1 MYIGRTY
8 RITEFLFWTRR
19 NLFLLLLISIVPVL
33 LYELLGLQ
41 WLVVPWPIVA
51 FLGTATAFVVGFKN
65 QQTYNRTWEARDI
78 WGLKIGMSRAW
89 AIMCRDF
96 IKDRDIAREIAFRHL
111 AWLTLLRYA
120 LRSKRAWENID
131 KSYNREY
138 ASLYTIPEREVAL
151 STVLQKYMS
160 DDELEKVISASNP
173 LTQLMSLQSAAL
185 VRLSDTGE
193 LDNARF
199 FELHKYL
206 REFSTLQ
213 ARSEKIKNFP
223 YPRQYATVNRIFV
236 WLFCLL
242 LPFAMLKE
250 FNSFNEFTTGWMK
263 GHMVWLVIPFSMIIS
278 WVYTSLDQV
287 GESTENPFEGSP
299 NDIPISH
306 ICHTIENEI
315 RDIWGDAKPAQTIVN
330 PNNII
335 M

>member
-8 RITEFLFWTRR
+8 KITEFLFWTRR
-19 NLFLLLLISIVPVL
+19 NLFSLFLISIVPVL
-33 LYELLGLQ
+33 LYELLGLR
-41 WLVVPWPIVA
+41 WLIVPWPIVA

-78 WGLKIGMSRAW
+78 WALKIGMSRAW
-89 AIMCRDF
+89 AMMCRDF
-96 IKDRDIAREIAFRHL
+96 IKDRDMVHEIASRHL
-111 AWLTLLRYA
+111 AWLSVLRYE

-138 ASLYTIPEREVAL
+138 ANFYTIPEREIAL
-151 STVLQKYMS
+151 STVLQKYIS
-160 DDELEKVISASNP
+160 DDEVEKVISASNP
-173 LTQLMSLQSAAL
+173 LTQLMSLQSTVL
-185 VRLSDTGE
+185 VSLFDTGK

-236 WLFCLL
+236 WLFCFL

-250 FNSFNEFTTGWMK
+250 FDSFNEFVTGLIK

-299 NDIPISH
+299 NDIPISQM
-306 ICHTIENEI
+306 CQDIENEI
-315 RDIWGDAKPAQTIVN
+315 RAMWGDGKPAQTSN
-330 PNNII
+330 PHRII

>member
-1 MYIGRTY
+1 MYIGKTY
-8 RITEFLFWTRR
+8 KITEFLFWTRR

-33 LYELLGLQ
+33 LYELLALH

-78 WGLKIGMSRAW
+78 WALKIGMSRAW
-89 AIMCRDF
+89 AMMCRDF
-96 IKDRDIAREIAFRHL
+96 IKDSDRAHEIASRHL
-111 AWLTLLRYA
+111 AWLTVLRYE

-138 ASLYTIPEREVAL
+138 ANFYTIPEREIAL
-151 STVLQKYMS
+151 STVLQKYIS
-160 DDELEKVISASNP
+160 DDEIEKVISASNP
-173 LTQLMSLQSAAL
+173 LIQLMSLQSTAL
-185 VRLSDTGE
+185 VSLSDTGE

-236 WLFCLL
+236 WLFCFL

-250 FNSFNEFTTGWMK
+250 FNAFNEFVTGLMK

-299 NDIPISH
+299 NDIPISRM
-306 ICHTIENEI
+306 CQDIENEI
-315 RDIWGDAKPAQTIVN
+315 KAMWGDATPAQTIN
-330 PNNII
+330 PHCII

>member
-1 MYIGRTY
+1 MYIGKTY
-8 RITEFLFWTRR
+8 KIAEFLFWTRR

-33 LYELLGLQ
+33 LYELLALH

-78 WGLKIGMSRAW
+78 WALKIGMSRAW
-89 AIMCRDF
+89 AMMCRDF
-96 IKDRDIAREIAFRHL
+96 IKDSDRAHEIASRHL
-111 AWLTLLRYA
+111 AWLTVLRYE

-138 ASLYTIPEREVAL
+138 ANFYTIPEREIAL
-151 STVLQKYMS
+151 STVLQKYIS
-160 DDELEKVISASNP
+160 DDEIEKVISASNP
-173 LTQLMSLQSAAL
+173 LIQLMSLQSTAL
-185 VRLSDTGE
+185 VRLSNTGE

-236 WLFCLL
+236 WLFCFL

-250 FNSFNEFTTGWMK
+250 FNAFNEFVTGLMK

-287 GESTENPFEGSP
+287 GESTESPFEGSP
-299 NDIPISH
+299 NDIPISRM
-306 ICHTIENEI
+306 CQDIENEI
-315 RDIWGDAKPAQTIVN
+315 RAMWGDATPAQTIN
-330 PNNII
+330 PHRII

>member
-1 MYIGRTY
+1 MYIGKTY
-8 RITEFLFWTRR
+8 KIAEFLFWTRR

-33 LYELLGLQ
+33 LYELLALH

-78 WGLKIGMSRAW
+78 WALKIGMSRAW
-89 AIMCRDF
+89 AMMCRDF
-96 IKDRDIAREIAFRHL
+96 IKDSDRAHEIASRHL
-111 AWLTLLRYA
+111 AWLTVLRYE

-138 ASLYTIPEREVAL
+138 ANFYTIPEREIAL
-151 STVLQKYMS
+151 SIVLQKYIS
-160 DDELEKVISASNP
+160 DDEIEKVISASNP
-173 LTQLMSLQSAAL
+173 LIQLMSLQSTAL
-185 VRLSDTGE
+185 VSLSDTGE

-236 WLFCLL
+236 WLFCFL

-250 FNSFNEFTTGWMK
+250 FNAFNEFVTGLMK

-299 NDIPISH
+299 NDIPISRM
-306 ICHTIENEI
+306 CQDIENEI
-315 RDIWGDAKPAQTIVN
+315 KAMWGDATPAQTIN
-330 PNNII
+330 PHCII

>member
-8 RITEFLFWTRR
+8 KITEFLFWTRR
-19 NLFLLLLISIVPVL
+19 NLFLLLLISIVPVV

-96 IKDRDIAREIAFRHL
+96 IKDRYIAREIAFRHL
-111 AWLTLLRYA
+111 AWLTLLRYE

-138 ASLYTIPEREVAL
+138 ASFYTIPEREIAL
-151 STVLQKYMS
+151 PTVLQKYMS
-160 DDELEKVISASNP
+160 NDELEKVISASNP

-185 VRLSDTGE
+185 VSLFDRAE

-263 GHMVWLVIPFSMIIS
+263 GHMVWLVIPFSIIIS

-306 ICHTIENEI
+306 MCDHIENEI

-330 PNNII
+330 QSNI
-335 M
+335 MM

>member
-1 MYIGRTY
+1 MYIGKTY
-8 RITEFLFWTRR
+8 KITEFLFWTRR

-33 LYELLGLQ
+33 LYELLALH
-41 WLVVPWPIVA
+41 WLIVPWPIVA

-78 WGLKIGMSRAW
+78 WALKIGMSRAW
-89 AIMCRDF
+89 AMMCRDF
-96 IKDRDIAREIAFRHL
+96 IKDRDMAHEIASRHL
-111 AWLTLLRYA
+111 AWLTVLRYE

-138 ASLYTIPEREVAL
+138 ASLYTIPEREIAL
-151 STVLQKYMS
+151 STVLQKYIS
-160 DDELEKVISASNP
+160 DDEVEKVISDSNP

-185 VRLSDTGE
+185 VSLSDTGE

-236 WLFCLL
+236 WLFCFL

-250 FNSFNEFTTGWMK
+250 FNSFNEFVTGLMK

-299 NDIPISH
+299 NDIPISRM
-306 ICHTIENEI
+306 CQDIENEI
-315 RDIWGDAKPAQTIVN
+315 RAMWGDAKPAQTIN
-330 PNNII
+330 SHRII

>member
-8 RITEFLFWTRR
+8 KITEFLFWTRR

-33 LYELLGLQ
+33 MYELLGLQ

-111 AWLTLLRYA
+111 AWLTLLRYE

-138 ASLYTIPEREVAL
+138 ASFYTIPEREIAL
-151 STVLQKYMS
+151 STVLQKYIRHE
-160 DDELEKVISASNP
+160 ELEEVISSSNP

-185 VRLSDTGE
+185 ARLSDTGA
-193 LDNARF
+193 LDNSRF

-250 FNSFNEFTTGWMK
+250 FNSFNEFTTGWMR

-287 GESTENPFEGSP
+287 GESTENPFEGGP

-306 ICHTIENEI
+306 ICYTLENEI
-315 RDIWGDAKPAQTIVN
+315 RDIWGDARPAQTIVN

>member
-1 MYIGRTY
+1 MYIGKTY
-8 RITEFLFWTRR
+8 KITEFLFWTRR
-19 NLFLLLLISIVPVL
+19 NLSLLLLISIVPIL
-33 LYELLGLQ
+33 LYELLALH

-78 WGLKIGMSRAW
+78 WALKIGMSRAW
-89 AIMCRDF
+89 AMMCRDF
-96 IKDRDIAREIAFRHL
+96 IKDRDMAHEIVSRHL
-111 AWLTLLRYA
+111 AWLTVLRYE

-138 ASLYTIPEREVAL
+138 ANFYTIPEREIAL

-160 DDELEKVISASNP
+160 DEELEKVISASNP
-173 LTQLMSLQSAAL
+173 LIQLMSFQSTAL
-185 VRLSDTGE
+185 VSLSDTGA

-236 WLFCLL
+236 WLFCFL

-250 FNSFNEFTTGWMK
+250 FNSFNEFTTGWMR
-263 GHMVWLVIPFSMIIS
+263 GHMVWLVIPFSIIIS

-299 NDIPISH
+299 NDIPISRM
-306 ICHTIENEI
+306 CQDIENEI
-315 RDIWGDAKPAQTIVN
+315 RDLWGDAKSAPSIT
-330 PNNII
+330 PHRII

>member
-8 RITEFLFWTRR
+8 KITEFLFWTRR
-19 NLFLLLLISIVPVL
+19 NLFLLLLISIIPVL
-33 LYELLGLQ
+33 LYELLDLK

-78 WGLKIGMSRAW
+78 WGGKIGMSRAW
-89 AIMCRDF
+89 AIMCHDF
-96 IKDRDIAREIAFRHL
+96 IKDSGIAHEITLRHL
-111 AWLTLLRYA
+111 AWLTLLRYE
-120 LRSKRAWENID
+120 LRSERAWENID

-138 ASLYTIPEREVAL
+138 ASFYTIPEREIAL

-173 LTQLMSLQSAAL
+173 LTQVMSLQSAGLA
-185 VRLSDTGE
+185 RLSDTGD

-206 REFSTLQ
+206 REFITLQ

-236 WLFCLL
+236 WLFCFL

-250 FNSFNEFTTGWMK
+250 FDSFNEFTAGWMK

-299 NDIPISH
+299 NDIPISQM
-306 ICHTIENEI
+306 CQNLENEI
-315 RDIWGDAKPAQTIVN
+315 GDIWGDSKSAQTIDN
-330 PNNII
+330 RNNII

>member
-1 MYIGRTY
+1 MYIGKTY
-8 RITEFLFWTRR
+8 KIAEFLFWTRR

-33 LYELLGLQ
+33 LYELLALH

-78 WGLKIGMSRAW
+78 WALKIGMSRAW
-89 AIMCRDF
+89 AMMCRDF
-96 IKDRDIAREIAFRHL
+96 IKDSDRAHEIASRHL
-111 AWLTLLRYA
+111 AWLTVLRYE

-138 ASLYTIPEREVAL
+138 ANFYTIPEREIAL
-151 STVLQKYMS
+151 SIVLQKYIS
-160 DDELEKVISASNP
+160 DDEIEKVISASNP
-173 LTQLMSLQSAAL
+173 LIQLMSLQSTAL
-185 VRLSDTGE
+185 VSLSDTGA

-250 FNSFNEFTTGWMK
+250 FNSFNEFTTGWMT
-263 GHMVWLVIPFSMIIS
+263 GHVVWLVIPFSIIIS

-299 NDIPISH
+299 NDIPISRM
-306 ICHTIENEI
+306 CQDIENEI
-315 RDIWGDAKPAQTIVN
+315 KAMWGDATPAQTIN
-330 PNNII
+330 PHCII

>member
-1 MYIGRTY
+1 MYIGKTY
-8 RITEFLFWTRR
+8 KIAEFLFWTRR

-33 LYELLGLQ
+33 LYELLALH

-78 WGLKIGMSRAW
+78 WALKIGMSRAW
-89 AIMCRDF
+89 AMMCRDF
-96 IKDRDIAREIAFRHL
+96 IKDSDRAHEIASRHL
-111 AWLTLLRYA
+111 AWLTVLRYE

-138 ASLYTIPEREVAL
+138 ANFYTIPEREIAL
-151 STVLQKYMS
+151 STVLQKYIS
-160 DDELEKVISASNP
+160 DDEIEKVISASNP
-173 LTQLMSLQSAAL
+173 LIQLMSLQSTAL
-185 VRLSDTGE
+185 VRLSNTGE

-236 WLFCLL
+236 WLFCFL

-250 FNSFNEFTTGWMK
+250 FNAFNEFVTGLMK

-299 NDIPISH
+299 NDIPISRM
-306 ICHTIENEI
+306 CQDIENEI
-315 RDIWGDAKPAQTIVN
+315 RAMWGDATPAQTIN
-330 PNNII
+330 PHRII

>member
-1 MYIGRTY
+1 MYIGKTY
-8 RITEFLFWTRR
+8 KITEFLFWTRR

-33 LYELLGLQ
+33 LYELLALH
-41 WLVVPWPIVA
+41 WLIVPWPIVA

-78 WGLKIGMSRAW
+78 WALKIGLSRAW
-89 AIMCRDF
+89 AMMCRDF
-96 IKDRDIAREIAFRHL
+96 IKDRDMAHEIASRHL
-111 AWLTLLRYA
+111 AWLTVLRYE

-138 ASLYTIPEREVAL
+138 ASLYTIPEREIAL
-151 STVLQKYMS
+151 STVLQKYIS
-160 DDELEKVISASNP
+160 DDEVEKVISASNP

-185 VRLSDTGE
+185 VSLSDTGE

-236 WLFCLL
+236 WLFCFL

-250 FNSFNEFTTGWMK
+250 FNSFNEFVTGLMK

-299 NDIPISH
+299 NDIPISRM
-306 ICHTIENEI
+306 CQDIENEL
-315 RDIWGDAKPAQTIVN
+315 RAMWGDAKPVQTIN
-330 PNNII
+330 PNSII

>member
-1 MYIGRTY
+1 MGFT
-8 RITEFLFWTRR
+8 
-19 NLFLLLLISIVPVL
+19 
-33 LYELLGLQ
+33 

-89 AIMCRDF
+89 AMMCRDF
-96 IKDRDIAREIAFRHL
+96 IKDSEIAREITFRHL
-111 AWLTLLRYA
+111 AWLTVLRYE
-120 LRSKRAWENID
+120 LRSKRVWENID
-131 KSYNREY
+131 KTYNREY
-138 ASLYTIPEREVAL
+138 ATLYTIPEKEIAL
-151 STVLQKYMS
+151 PTALQKYIGHE
-160 DDELEKVISASNP
+160 ELEKVISARNP
-173 LTQLMSLQSAAL
+173 ITQLMSLQSVAL
-185 VRLSDTGE
+185 VHLSDTGD
-193 LDNARF
+193 LDNGRF

-206 REFSTLQ
+206 REFAVLQ

-236 WLFCLL
+236 WLFCML

-250 FNSFNEFTTGWMK
+250 FDSLNQLIAGLMK

-299 NDIPISH
+299 NDIPISQM
-306 ICHTIENEI
+306 CQNLENEI
-315 RDIWGDAKPAQTIVN
+315 GDIWGDSKFAQIIDN
-330 PNNII
+330 RNNII
-335 M
+335 L

>member
-1 MYIGRTY
+1 MYIGKTY
-8 RITEFLFWTRR
+8 KITEFIFWTRR

-33 LYELLGLQ
+33 LYELLALH

-78 WGLKIGMSRAW
+78 WALKIGMSRAW
-89 AIMCRDF
+89 AMMCRDF
-96 IKDRDIAREIAFRHL
+96 IKDSDRAHEIASRNL
-111 AWLTLLRYA
+111 AWLTVLRYE

-138 ASLYTIPEREVAL
+138 ANFYTIPEREIAL
-151 STVLQKYMS
+151 STVLQKYIS
-160 DDELEKVISASNP
+160 DDEIEKVISASNP
-173 LTQLMSLQSAAL
+173 LIQLMSLQSTAL
-185 VRLSDTGE
+185 VSLSDTGE

-236 WLFCLL
+236 WLFCFL

-250 FNSFNEFTTGWMK
+250 FNAFNEFVTGLMK

-299 NDIPISH
+299 NDIPISRM
-306 ICHTIENEI
+306 CQDIENEI
-315 RDIWGDAKPAQTIVN
+315 RAMWGDSKPVQTIN
-330 PNNII
+330 PHRII

>member
-1 MYIGRTY
+1 MYIGRSY
-8 RITEFLFWTRR
+8 KITEFIFWTRR
-19 NLFLLLLISIVPVL
+19 KLFLLLLISIVPVFF
-33 LYELLGLQ
+33 YELLGFT

-89 AIMCRDF
+89 AMMCRDF
-96 IKDRDIAREIAFRHL
+96 IKDNEIAREITFRHL
-111 AWLTLLRYA
+111 AWLTVLRYE
-120 LRSKRAWENID
+120 LRSKRVWENID
-131 KSYNREY
+131 KTYNREY
-138 ASLYTIPEREVAL
+138 ATLYTIPEKEIAL
-151 STVLQKYMS
+151 PTALQKYIGHE
-160 DDELEKVISASNP
+160 ELEKVISARNP
-173 LTQLMSLQSAAL
+173 ITQLMSLQSVAL
-185 VRLSDTGE
+185 VHLSDTGD
-193 LDNARF
+193 LDNGRF

-206 REFSTLQ
+206 REFAVLQ

-236 WLFCLL
+236 WLFCML

-250 FNSFNEFTTGWMK
+250 FDSLNQLIAGLMK

-299 NDIPISH
+299 NDIPISQM
-306 ICHTIENEI
+306 CQNLENEI
-315 RDIWGDAKPAQTIVN
+315 GDIWGDSKFAQIIDN
-330 PNNII
+330 RNNII
-335 M
+335 L

>member
-1 MYIGRTY
+1 MYIGKTY
-8 RITEFLFWTRR
+8 KITEFLFWTRR

-33 LYELLGLQ
+33 LYELLALH
-41 WLVVPWPIVA
+41 WLIVPWPIVA

-78 WGLKIGMSRAW
+78 WALKIGMSRAW
-89 AIMCRDF
+89 AMMCRDF
-96 IKDRDIAREIAFRHL
+96 IKDRDMAHEIASRHL
-111 AWLTLLRYA
+111 AWLTVLRYE

-138 ASLYTIPEREVAL
+138 ASLYTIPEREIAL
-151 STVLQKYMS
+151 STVLQKYIS
-160 DDELEKVISASNP
+160 DDEVEKVISASNP
-173 LTQLMSLQSAAL
+173 LTQLMSLQSTAL
-185 VRLSDTGE
+185 VSLSDTGE

-236 WLFCLL
+236 WLFCFL

-250 FNSFNEFTTGWMK
+250 FNSFNEFVTGLMK

-299 NDIPISH
+299 NDIPISRM
-306 ICHTIENEI
+306 CQDIENEL
-315 RDIWGDAKPAQTIVN
+315 RAMWGDAKPVQTIN
-330 PNNII
+330 PNSII

>member
-1 MYIGRTY
+1 MYIGRSY
-8 RITEFLFWTRR
+8 KITEFIFWTRR
-19 NLFLLLLISIVPVL
+19 KLFLLLLMSIVPVFF
-33 LYELLGLQ
+33 YELLGFT

-89 AIMCRDF
+89 AMMCRDF
-96 IKDRDIAREIAFRHL
+96 IKDSEIAREITFRHL
-111 AWLTLLRYA
+111 AWLTVLRYE
-120 LRSKRAWENID
+120 LRSKRVWENID
-131 KSYNREY
+131 KTYNREY
-138 ASLYTIPEREVAL
+138 ATLYTIPEKEIAL
-151 STVLQKYMS
+151 PTALQKYIGHE
-160 DDELEKVISASNP
+160 ELEKVISARNP
-173 LTQLMSLQSAAL
+173 ITQLMSLQSVAL
-185 VRLSDTGE
+185 VHLSDTGD
-193 LDNARF
+193 LDNGRF

-206 REFSTLQ
+206 REFAVLQ

-236 WLFCLL
+236 WLFCML

-250 FNSFNEFTTGWMK
+250 FDSLNQLIAGLMK

-299 NDIPISH
+299 NDIPISQM
-306 ICHTIENEI
+306 CQNLENEI
-315 RDIWGDAKPAQTIVN
+315 GDIWGDSKFAQIIDN
-330 PNNII
+330 RNNII
-335 M
+335 L

>member
-1 MYIGRTY
+1 MYIGKTY
-8 RITEFLFWTRR
+8 KITEFLFWTRR
-19 NLFLLLLISIVPVL
+19 NLLLLLFISIVPVL
-33 LYELLGLQ
+33 LYELLALH
-41 WLVVPWPIVA
+41 WLIVPWPIVA

-78 WGLKIGMSRAW
+78 WALKIGMSRAW
-89 AIMCRDF
+89 AMMCRDF
-96 IKDRDIAREIAFRHL
+96 IKDHDMAHKIASRHL
-111 AWLTLLRYA
+111 AWLTVLRYE
-120 LRSKRAWENID
+120 LRSKRVWENID

-138 ASLYTIPEREVAL
+138 ASFYTIPEREIAL
-151 STVLQKYMS
+151 STVLQKYVS
-160 DDELEKVISASNP
+160 DDEVEKVISASNP
-173 LTQLMSLQSAAL
+173 LTELMSLQSTAL
-185 VRLSDTGE
+185 VSLSDAGE

-236 WLFCLL
+236 WLFCFL

-250 FNSFNEFTTGWMK
+250 FNSFNEFVTGLMK

-299 NDIPISH
+299 NDIPISR
-306 ICHTIENEI
+306 ICQDIENEI
-315 RDIWGDAKPAQTIVN
+315 RFILGDAKTAQTLN
-330 PNNII
+330 PHRII

>member
-1 MYIGRTY
+1 
-8 RITEFLFWTRR
+8 
-19 NLFLLLLISIVPVL
+19 
-33 LYELLGLQ
+33 
-41 WLVVPWPIVA
+41 
-51 FLGTATAFVVGFKN
+51 
-65 QQTYNRTWEARDI
+65 
-78 WGLKIGMSRAW
+78 MSRAW
-89 AIMCRDF
+89 AMMCRDF
-96 IKDRDIAREIAFRHL
+96 IKDPDMAHEIVSRHL
-111 AWLTLLRYA
+111 AWLTVLRYE

-138 ASLYTIPEREVAL
+138 ASFYTIPEREIAL
-151 STVLQKYMS
+151 STVLQKYIS

-173 LTQLMSLQSAAL
+173 LTQLMSLQSTAL
-185 VRLSDTGE
+185 VSLSDTGE

-236 WLFCLL
+236 WLFCFL

-250 FNSFNEFTTGWMK
+250 FNSTNEFVTGLMK
-263 GHMVWLVIPFSMIIS
+263 GYMLWLVIPFSMIIS

-299 NDIPISH
+299 NDIPISRM
-306 ICHTIENEI
+306 CQDIENEI
-315 RDIWGDAKPAQTIVN
+315 KALWEDGKPAPTIN

>member
-1 MYIGRTY
+1 MYIGRSY
-8 RITEFLFWTRR
+8 KITEFIFWTRR
-19 NLFLLLLISIVPVL
+19 KLFLLLLISIVPVFF
-33 LYELLGLQ
+33 YELLGFT

-89 AIMCRDF
+89 AMMCRDF
-96 IKDRDIAREIAFRHL
+96 IKDSEIAREITFRHL
-111 AWLTLLRYA
+111 AWLTVLRYE
-120 LRSKRAWENID
+120 LRSKRVWENID
-131 KSYNREY
+131 KTYNREY
-138 ASLYTIPEREVAL
+138 ATLYTIPEKEIAL
-151 STVLQKYMS
+151 PTALQKYIGHE
-160 DDELEKVISASNP
+160 ELEKVISARNP
-173 LTQLMSLQSAAL
+173 ITQLMSLQSVAL
-185 VRLSDTGE
+185 VHLSDTGD
-193 LDNARF
+193 LDNGRF

-206 REFSTLQ
+206 REFAVLQ

-236 WLFCLL
+236 WLFCML

-250 FNSFNEFTTGWMK
+250 FDSLNQLIAGLMK

-299 NDIPISH
+299 NDIPISQM
-306 ICHTIENEI
+306 CQNLENEI
-315 RDIWGDAKPAQTIVN
+315 GDIWGDSKFAQIIDN
-330 PNNII
+330 RNNII
-335 M
+335 L